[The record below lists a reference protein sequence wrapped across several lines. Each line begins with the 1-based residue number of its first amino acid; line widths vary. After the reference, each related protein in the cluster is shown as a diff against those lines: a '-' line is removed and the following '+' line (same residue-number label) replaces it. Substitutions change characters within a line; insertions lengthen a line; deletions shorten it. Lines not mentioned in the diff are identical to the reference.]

1 MFLWKY
7 VALHTQKNPQMLVI
21 KAVLWGKLSF
31 DSLRYAIHFENE
43 PFWWCLWMQR
53 LHFLVQLLLKHWL
66 QAIKYKNVT
75 KTTLKGVPASFAFIC
90 SLLLICISVTEMC
103 FHCYP
108 TDTSLYEKWMI
119 YSHSVQWPCSGV
131 KRLFTI
137 NQCIYQ
143 RTVGLVRTSSH

>member
-1 MFLWKY
+1 MKVCCFAHK
-7 VALHTQKNPQMLVI
+7 KSQMLVI
-21 KAVLWGKLSF
+21 KAVLCGKLSF
-31 DSLRYAIHFENE
+31 DSLHYAIHFENE
-43 PFWWCLWMQR
+43 PFRWSLWMQR
-53 LHFLVQLLLKHWL
+53 FHFLVQLLLKHWP

-75 KTTLKGVPASFAFIC
+75 KTTLKGVPASFAFIW

-108 TDTSLYEKWMI
+108 TDTSLCEKWMI

-137 NQCIYQ
+137 NQCIYI
-143 RTVGLVRTSSH
+143 RELLV